1 MQVFD
6 SHVDTPSQLIRLRNL
21 GIDNRYG
28 HVDFPKLRRGGV
40 GGSFFALYTPAE
52 MTPDAATRYALE
64 MISAVY
70 DAVDANP
77 DYATPDAATRYAL
90 EMISAVYDAV
100 DANPDYAALA
110 FSPDEAE
117 ENAKNGLISVFIG
130 MENGAP
136 IQQSLSMLRTFYR
149 LGVSYVTLTHN
160 GDNAIAD
167 SAAEGKRWHG
177 LSPFGKQVVAEMNA
191 LGMMVDLSHASD
203 ETFWDC
209 IRLSEAPV
217 IATHSCCRALCNH
230 RRNLTDEMLQA
241 LGEKDGYVGINFY
254 PAFLSERF
262 LSDPADAAL
271 FDEGE
276 RVEAAFI
283 ADPADPVRV
292 RAWEEMQDR
301 LESLW
306 RPGVREIVDHVDHAV
321 SIAGIDHVGI
331 GSDFDGILVPP
342 AGLENVS
349 RIGLVFDEMRRRG
362 YAEKDIDKVAGENL
376 LSVMR
381 RIADKADIER

>member
-21 GIDNRYG
+21 GIDNKYG

-52 MTPDAATRYALE
+52 MAPDAATRYALE

-70 DAVDANP
+70 DAVD
-77 DYATPDAATRYAL
+77 
-90 EMISAVYDAV
+90 E
-100 DANPDYAALA
+100 NPDYAAIA
-110 FSPDEAE
+110 FSPEEAA
-117 ENAKNGLISVFIG
+117 ENAREGLVSVFIG
-130 MENGAP
+130 MENGSP
-136 IQQSLSMLRTFYR
+136 IQQSLSLLRTFYR
-149 LGVSYVTLTHN
+149 LGVNYVTLTHN

-167 SAAEGKRWHG
+167 SAAEGTRWHG
-177 LSPFGKQVVAEMNA
+177 LSPFGKQVVAEMNE

-209 IRLSEAPV
+209 IRLSSAPV

-230 RRNLTDEMLQA
+230 RRNLTDEMLKA

-254 PAFLSERF
+254 PAFLSEKF

-276 RVEAAFI
+276 KVEAAFI
-283 ADPADPVRV
+283 ADPGNLDRV
-292 RAWEEMQDR
+292 KAWEAMQDK
-301 LESLW
+301 LETIW
-306 RPGVREIVDHVDHAV
+306 RPGVREIVDHIDHAV
-321 SIAGIDHVGI
+321 SLIGIDHVGI

-349 RIGLVFDEMRRRG
+349 LIGRVFDEMRRRG
-362 YAEKDIDKVAGENL
+362 YDEESVEKVAGKNL
-376 LSVMR
+376 LAVMK
-381 RIADKADIER
+381 RIKQKSYND

>member
-6 SHVDTPSQLIRLRNL
+6 SHVDTPSQLIRLRNI

-52 MTPDAATRYALE
+52 MA
-64 MISAVY
+64 
-70 DAVDANP
+70 
-77 DYATPDAATRYAL
+77 PDAATRYAL

-110 FSPDEAE
+110 FSPEEAA
-117 ENAKNGLISVFIG
+117 ENTKSGLISVFIG

-136 IQQSLSMLRTFYR
+136 IQQSLSLLRTFYR

-209 IRLSEAPV
+209 IRLSEAPIIV
-217 IATHSCCRALCNH
+217 THSCCRALCNH
-230 RRNLTDEMLQA
+230 LRNLTDEMLQA

-262 LSDPADAAL
+262 LTDPSDAAL

-283 ADPADPVRV
+283 ADPGNPVRV
-292 RAWEEMQDR
+292 KAWEEMQDR
-301 LESLW
+301 LATLW
-306 RPGVREIVDHVDHAV
+306 RPGVNEIVDHIDHAV
-321 SIAGIDHVGI
+321 SIVGIDHVGI

-342 AGLENVS
+342 AGLETVS
-349 RIGLVFDEMRRRG
+349 QIGRVFDEMRRRG
-362 YAEKDIDKVAGENL
+362 YTGKDIDKVAGENL
-376 LSVMR
+376 LAVMR
-381 RIADKADIER
+381 RIADKAEIAR

>member
-21 GIDNRYG
+21 GIDNQHG

-52 MTPDAATRYALE
+52 MAPDAATRYALE
-64 MISAVY
+64 MV
-70 DAVDANP
+70 
-77 DYATPDAATRYAL
+77 
-90 EMISAVYDAV
+90 SAVYDAV

-110 FSPDEAE
+110 FSPEEAV
-117 ENAKNGLISVFIG
+117 ENAKNGQISVFIG

-136 IQQSLSMLRTFYR
+136 IQQSLSLLRTFYR
-149 LGVSYVTLTHN
+149 IGVSYVTLTHN

-191 LGMMVDLSHASD
+191 LGMMIDLSHASD

-241 LGEKDGYVGINFY
+241 LREKDGYVGINFY

-276 RVEAAFI
+276 RVEASFI
-283 ADPADPVRV
+283 GDPADPVRV
-292 RAWEEMQDR
+292 KAWEKMQER
-301 LESLW
+301 LETIW
-306 RPGVREIVDHVDHAV
+306 RPGVREIVDHIDHAV

-349 RIGLVFDEMRRRG
+349 MIGSVFDEMRRRG
-362 YAEKDIDKVAGENL
+362 YAGEEIDKVAGENL
-376 LSVMR
+376 LAVMR
-381 RIADKADIER
+381 RIADRADIER

>member
-1 MQVFD
+1 
-6 SHVDTPSQLIRLRNL
+6 
-21 GIDNRYG
+21 
-28 HVDFPKLRRGGV
+28 
-40 GGSFFALYTPAE
+40 
-52 MTPDAATRYALE
+52 
-64 MISAVY
+64 
-70 DAVDANP
+70 
-77 DYATPDAATRYAL
+77 
-90 EMISAVYDAV
+90 
-100 DANPDYAALA
+100 
-110 FSPDEAE
+110 
-117 ENAKNGLISVFIG
+117 

-136 IQQSLSMLRTFYR
+136 IQQSLSLLRTFYR

-209 IRLSEAPV
+209 IRLSEAPI

-262 LSDPADAAL
+262 LTDPSDAAL

-283 ADPADPVRV
+283 ADPGNPVRV
-292 RAWEEMQDR
+292 KAWEEMQDR
-301 LESLW
+301 LATLW
-306 RPGVREIVDHVDHAV
+306 RPGVSEIVDHIDHAV
-321 SIAGIDHVGI
+321 SIVGIDHVGI

-349 RIGLVFDEMRRRG
+349 QIGRVFDEMRRRG
-362 YAEKDIDKVAGENL
+362 YTEKDIDKVAGENL
-376 LSVMR
+376 LAVMR
-381 RIADKADIER
+381 RIADKADVAR

>member
-6 SHVDTPSQLIRLRNL
+6 SHVDTPSQLIRLRNI

-52 MTPDAATRYALE
+52 MAPDAATRYALE

-70 DAVDANP
+70 DAVD
-77 DYATPDAATRYAL
+77 D
-90 EMISAVYDAV
+90 
-100 DANPDYAALA
+100 NPDYAALA
-110 FSPDEAE
+110 FSPEEAA
-117 ENAKNGLISVFIG
+117 ENMKEGLISVFIG
-130 MENGAP
+130 MENGSP
-136 IQQSLSMLRTFYR
+136 IQQSLPLLRTFYR

-177 LSPFGKQVVAEMNA
+177 LSPFGKEVVAEMNA
-191 LGMMVDLSHASD
+191 LGMMIDLSHASD

-217 IATHSCCRALCNH
+217 VATHSCCRALCNH
-230 RRNLTDEMLQA
+230 RRNLTDDMLKA

-254 PAFLSERF
+254 PAFLSEKF
-262 LSDPADAAL
+262 LADPADAAL

-283 ADPADPVRV
+283 ADPGNPERV
-292 RAWEEMQDR
+292 KAWEAMQDK
-301 LESLW
+301 LNTIW
-306 RPGVREIVDHVDHAV
+306 RPGVTEIVDHIDHAV
-321 SIAGIDHVGI
+321 EIIGIDRVGI
-331 GSDFDGILVPP
+331 GSDFDGILVTP

-349 RIGLVFDEMRRRG
+349 LIGRVFDEMRRRG
-362 YAEKDIDKVAGENL
+362 YDEESVEKVAGKNL
-376 LSVMR
+376 LEVLKRVKQKSYTY
-381 RIADKADIER
+381 

>member
-6 SHVDTPSQLIRLRNL
+6 SHVDTPSQLIRLRNI

-52 MTPDAATRYALE
+52 MA
-64 MISAVY
+64 
-70 DAVDANP
+70 
-77 DYATPDAATRYAL
+77 PDAATRYAL

-110 FSPDEAE
+110 FSPEEAA
-117 ENAKNGLISVFIG
+117 ENTKSGLISVFIG

-136 IQQSLSMLRTFYR
+136 IQQSLSLLRTFYR

-209 IRLSEAPV
+209 IRLSEAPIIV
-217 IATHSCCRALCNH
+217 THSCCRALCNH
-230 RRNLTDEMLQA
+230 LRNLTDEMLQA

-262 LSDPADAAL
+262 LTDPSDAAL

-283 ADPADPVRV
+283 ADPGNPVRV
-292 RAWEEMQDR
+292 KAWEEMQDR
-301 LESLW
+301 LATLW
-306 RPGVREIVDHVDHAV
+306 RPGVSEIVDHIDHAV
-321 SIAGIDHVGI
+321 SIVGIDHVGI

-349 RIGLVFDEMRRRG
+349 QIGRVFDEMRRRG
-362 YAEKDIDKVAGENL
+362 YTEKDIDKVAGENL
-376 LSVMR
+376 LAVMR
-381 RIADKADIER
+381 RIADKADVAR

>member
-52 MTPDAATRYALE
+52 MA
-64 MISAVY
+64 
-70 DAVDANP
+70 
-77 DYATPDAATRYAL
+77 PDAATRYAL

-110 FSPDEAE
+110 FSPEEAA
-117 ENAKNGLISVFIG
+117 ENTKSGLISVFIG

-136 IQQSLSMLRTFYR
+136 IQQSLSLLRTFYR

-209 IRLSEAPV
+209 IRLSEAPIIV
-217 IATHSCCRALCNH
+217 THSCCRALCNH
-230 RRNLTDEMLQA
+230 LRNLTDEMLQA

-262 LSDPADAAL
+262 LTDPSDAAL

-283 ADPADPVRV
+283 ADPGNPVRV
-292 RAWEEMQDR
+292 KAWEEMQDR
-301 LESLW
+301 LATLW
-306 RPGVREIVDHVDHAV
+306 RPGVSEIVDHIDHAV
-321 SIAGIDHVGI
+321 SIVGIDHVGI

-349 RIGLVFDEMRRRG
+349 QIGRVFDEMRRRG
-362 YAEKDIDKVAGENL
+362 YTEKDIDKVAGENL
-376 LSVMR
+376 LAVMR
-381 RIADKADIER
+381 RIADKADVAR

>member
-6 SHVDTPSQLIRLRNL
+6 SHVDTPSQLIRLRNI

-28 HVDFPKLRRGGV
+28 HADFPNLRRGGA

-52 MTPDAATRYALE
+52 MAPDAATRYALE

-70 DAVDANP
+70 DV
-77 DYATPDAATRYAL
+77 
-90 EMISAVYDAV
+90 V

-110 FSPDEAE
+110 FSPEEAA
-117 ENAKNGLISVFIG
+117 ENTKSGLISVFIG

-136 IQQSLSMLRTFYR
+136 IQQSLSLLRTFYR

-177 LSPFGKQVVAEMNA
+177 LSPFGKQVIAEMNA
-191 LGMMVDLSHASD
+191 LGMMIDLSHASD

-217 IATHSCCRALCNH
+217 VATPSCCRSPCNH

-262 LSDPADAAL
+262 LSDPSDAAL

-283 ADPADPVRV
+283 ADPGDPVRV
-292 RAWEEMQDR
+292 KAWEDMQDR
-301 LESLW
+301 LATIW
-306 RPGVREIVDHVDHAV
+306 RPGVSEIVDHIDHAV
-321 SIAGIDHVGI
+321 SIVGIDHVGI

-349 RIGLVFDEMRRRG
+349 QIGRVFDEMRRRG
-362 YAEKDIDKVAGENL
+362 YTEKDIDKVAGENL
-376 LSVMR
+376 LAVMR
-381 RIADKADIER
+381 RIADKAEIAR

>member
-1 MQVFD
+1 M
-6 SHVDTPSQLIRLRNL
+6 
-21 GIDNRYG
+21 
-28 HVDFPKLRRGGV
+28 
-40 GGSFFALYTPAE
+40 A
-52 MTPDAATRYALE
+52 PDAATRYALE
-64 MISAVY
+64 MV
-70 DAVDANP
+70 
-77 DYATPDAATRYAL
+77 
-90 EMISAVYDAV
+90 SAVYDAV

-110 FSPDEAE
+110 FTPDEAA
-117 ENAKNGLISVFIG
+117 ENAKEGLISVFMG

-136 IQQSLSMLRTFYR
+136 IQQSLSLLRTFYR

-191 LGMMVDLSHASD
+191 LGMMIDLSHASD

-230 RRNLTDEMLQA
+230 RRNLTDEMLRA

-283 ADPADPVRV
+283 ADPADPARV
-292 RAWEEMQDR
+292 KAWEEMQDR
-301 LESLW
+301 LE
-306 RPGVREIVDHVDHAV
+306 
-321 SIAGIDHVGI
+321 VGI

-362 YAEKDIDKVAGENL
+362 YAEEDIDKVAGKNL
-376 LSVMR
+376 LAVMR
-381 RIADKADIER
+381 RIAEKADIER

>member
-52 MTPDAATRYALE
+52 MAPDAATRYALE
-64 MISAVY
+64 MV
-70 DAVDANP
+70 
-77 DYATPDAATRYAL
+77 
-90 EMISAVYDAV
+90 SAVYDAV

-110 FSPDEAE
+110 FTPDEAV
-117 ENAKNGLISVFIG
+117 ENGKEGLISVFMG

-136 IQQSLSMLRTFYR
+136 IQQSLSLLRTFYR

-177 LSPFGKQVVAEMNA
+177 LSPFGKEVVREMNA

-217 IATHSCCRALCNH
+217 VATHSCCRALCNH

-262 LSDPADAAL
+262 LSDPTDAAL
-271 FDEGE
+271 FDEGD

-283 ADPADPVRV
+283 ADPGNPERV
-292 RAWEEMQDR
+292 KAWEEMQDR
-301 LESLW
+301 LETLW
-306 RPGVREIVDHVDHAV
+306 RPGVREIVDHIDHAV
-321 SIAGIDHVGI
+321 GIVGIDHVGI

-349 RIGLVFDEMRRRG
+349 LIGRVFDEMRCRG
-362 YAEKDIDKVAGENL
+362 YDEESVEKVAGKNL
-376 LSVMR
+376 LEVLKRVKQKSYTL
-381 RIADKADIER
+381 

>member
-1 MQVFD
+1 M
-6 SHVDTPSQLIRLRNL
+6 P
-21 GIDNRYG
+21 
-28 HVDFPKLRRGGV
+28 
-40 GGSFFALYTPAE
+40 
-52 MTPDAATRYALE
+52 
-64 MISAVY
+64 
-70 DAVDANP
+70 
-77 DYATPDAATRYAL
+77 
-90 EMISAVYDAV
+90 
-100 DANPDYAALA
+100 
-110 FSPDEAE
+110 
-117 ENAKNGLISVFIG
+117 
-130 MENGAP
+130 
-136 IQQSLSMLRTFYR
+136 RTFYL

-177 LSPFGKQVVAEMNA
+177 LSPLGKQVVAEMNA

-230 RRNLTDEMLQA
+230 RRNLTDEMLRA

-283 ADPADPVRV
+283 ADPADPARV
-292 RAWEEMQDR
+292 KAWEEMQDR
-301 LESLW
+301 LETIW
-306 RPGVREIVDHVDHAV
+306 RPGVREIVDHIDHAV
-321 SIAGIDHVGI
+321 SVIGIDHVGI

-342 AGLENVS
+342 AGLEDVS
-349 RIGLVFDEMRRRG
+349 RIGVVFDEMRRRG
-362 YAEKDIDKVAGENL
+362 YAEEDIDKVAGKNL
-376 LSVMR
+376 LAVMR
-381 RIADKADIER
+381 RIAEKADIER